1 MALISEEYQN
11 KKLKD
16 YNINIKT
23 KYIVGREVLER
34 NTDGSKNDDIKCGV
48 ILSKKYYKNNLLI
61 HEEKD
66 FDTRMEYTFMSK
78 DMEQKENICPNCGA
92 TGKLENFID
101 GCPFCGTYYNI
112 DYTDKELGNKYHYD
126 RVLRNNTYRVITG
139 IVDLVISMLLS
150 LLFIKL
156 TSRTFNIVDV
166 SKVFI
171 YGIILSLILY
181 YFFYTID
188 AYIVLGPI
196 KRYKDKIN
204 QRQIN
209 FWNRTRIDKK
219 RFFNNLNYEIKKYYY
234 TKDNIIDYDILDYLS
249 FKEYKDKGNE
259 YIEVTAEVR
268 VISYNNNKIKS
279 KYLKE
284 TYKMRKN
291 TKGKLELEEGKN
303 IIKCPNCGGSINA
316 NDSKCKFCSTEIKY
330 LQEWI
335 LEK

>member
-1 MALISEEYQN
+1 MALISEEYQK

-23 KYIVGREVLER
+23 KYIVDREVLER
-34 NTDGSKNDDIKCGV
+34 NTDNSRNDDIKSGV
-48 ILSKKYYKNNLLI
+48 ILEKKYYKNNLLQL
-61 HEEKD
+61 EEKD

-78 DMEQKENICPNCGA
+78 DIQQEENTCPNCGA

-126 RVLRNNTYRVITG
+126 RILRNNTYRVITAV
-139 IVDLVISMLLS
+139 VDLVLSLLLS

-156 TSRTFNIVDV
+156 TSRTFNVIDV

-181 YFFYTID
+181 YVFYTID

-196 KRYKDKIN
+196 KRYKDEQNK
-204 QRQIN
+204 RQID
-209 FWNRTRIDKK
+209 FWNKTQVDKK
-219 RFFNNLNYEIKKYYY
+219 KFFNNLNYEIKKYYY

-249 FKEYKDKGNE
+249 FKQYKEKNNE
-259 YIEVTAEVR
+259 YIEVLAEVR
-268 VISYNNNKIKS
+268 IVTYKNNKIQS

-284 TYKMRKN
+284 IYKMRKN
-291 TKGKLELEEGKN
+291 TAGKLDLEEGKN
-303 IIKCPNCGGSINA
+303 IIKCPNCGASINA
-316 NDSKCKFCSTEIKY
+316 NDSKCKYCSTEIKY

>member
-23 KYIVGREVLER
+23 KYIVDREVLER
-34 NTDGSKNDDIKCGV
+34 NTDNSKNDDIKCGV
-48 ILSKKYYKNNLLI
+48 ILEKKYYKNNLLI

-66 FDTRMEYTFMSK
+66 FDTRMEYTFISK
-78 DMEQKENICPNCGA
+78 DMQQQENTCPNCGC

-126 RVLRNNTYRVITG
+126 RVLRNNTYRVITA
-139 IVDLVISMLLS
+139 IVDLIVSLLIS

-156 TSRTFNIVDV
+156 TSRTFNIIDM

-171 YGIILSLILY
+171 YGIVLSLILY

-188 AYIVLGPI
+188 AYIILGPI
-196 KRYKDKIN
+196 KRYKDRIN
-204 QRQIN
+204 QRQID
-209 FWNRTRIDKK
+209 FWNKSQVDKK
-219 RFFNNLNYEIKKYYY
+219 KFFNNLNYEIKKYYY
-234 TKDNIIDYDILDYLS
+234 TKDNIVDYDILDYLS
-249 FKEYKDKGNE
+249 FKEYKQGNKV
-259 YIEVTAEVR
+259 YILAEAEVR
-268 VISYNNNKIKS
+268 VITYKNNKIKAEYS
-279 KYLKE
+279 KEIYR
-284 TYKMRKN
+284 MRKN
-291 TKGKLELEEGKN
+291 TDGKLELNEGKN
-303 IIKCPNCGGSINA
+303 IIKCPNCGASINA
-316 NDSKCKFCSTEIKY
+316 NDTKCKFCSTEINY